1 MPSKTVGED
10 EITALY
16 IAAVKR
22 SVGPSEALQLDA
34 AIALNPAGFAL
45 NKALLECFKY
55 VLFYIPK
62 HYKGYS
68 SCCFFCDQGCCNRVI
83 REDVRAR
90 VDTIHAMLGLA
101 KGQALIRHS
110 DGKNMHCS
118 ESTNRLPQVT
128 PSASFLRRAKGLRLL
143 CGQRRAPRPISSW
156 RP

>member
-1 MPSKTVGED
+1 MGED

-16 IAAVKR
+16 IAARAVKR
-22 SVGPSEALQLDA
+22 SVGPSQAFQLNA
-34 AIALNPAGFAL
+34 AIACNPAGFAL
-45 NKALLECFKY
+45 NTASFGSALNTYYATSHSIAREIL
-55 VLFYIPK
+55 
-62 HYKGYS
+62 
-68 SCCFFCDQGCCNRVI
+68 RVI
-83 REDVRAR
+83 FFVTRGAPTDVIKEDVRAR

-110 DGKNMHCS
+110 DGKNIHCS